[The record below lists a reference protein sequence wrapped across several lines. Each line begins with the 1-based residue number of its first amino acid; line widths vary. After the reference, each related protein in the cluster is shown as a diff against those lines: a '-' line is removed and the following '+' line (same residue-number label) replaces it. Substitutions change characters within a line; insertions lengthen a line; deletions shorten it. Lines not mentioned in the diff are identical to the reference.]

1 MEKGKIIVKLI
12 TCPLII
18 TVSFGIKEK
27 KKEKYINYEIHKR
40 GKRKVHTKKY
50 YTPISIKF
58 ASVKNDTWSMFHS
71 PRCIMGASPVNY
83 VSARSLET

>member
-27 KKEKYINYEIHKR
+27 KKEKYINYEIYKR
-40 GKRKVHTKKY
+40 EEKGK
-50 YTPISIKF
+50 YTQ
-58 ASVKNDTWSMFHS
+58 KNTIHLFQ
-71 PRCIMGASPVNY
+71 
-83 VSARSLET
+83 